1 MSKKINCPLYGF
13 VSITPRMRCII
24 DTPEFKRLHNLRQ
37 LGLTYL
43 IYPSANHTRFEHS
56 LGVSHLARI
65 LTTSLQKNQ
74 PELGITDNEIELI
87 QIAGLIHDIGHGPFS
102 HLYDYEFTPSYH
114 HEKRGQNLLCE
125 MVTKYNLP
133 FTQEEVNFIIDCV
146 DPPKEDERNF
156 KYQIVSNKLCSIDV
170 DKIDYIQRDN
180 YHLGFGLNEKYL
192 RLIHDCRVVQFE
204 GSLVLGWPNKLE
216 DEVLSL
222 FASRYRL
229 HKKVYNHHTVKAA
242 EFSLTN
248 ILRKILEFEVPWNS
262 LTDNIISMPIN
273 EEVILMKESFDR
285 REFPKLLHEDV
296 LYEED
301 MGNIG
306 NIMEQSYK
314 QFIQKMRAKKCKL
327 FFQKIK
333 IGFGFKNVL
342 KNVVYF
348 KGTDYTGYTT
358 LKYNTFMAPSTTSEI
373 VFRIYVEKPYLEICK
388 YEFENIL
395 EDNINGRSFK

>member
-13 VSITPRMRCII
+13 ISITPRMRCII

-43 IYPSANHTRFEHS
+43 IYPSANHTWFEHS
-56 LGVSHLARI
+56 LGVSHLAKI

-102 HLYDYEFTPSYH
+102 HLYDYKFSPDYH
-114 HEKRGQNLLCE
+114 HEKRGQNILCE
-125 MVTKYNLP
+125 MVGKYNLP
-133 FTQEEVNFIIDCV
+133 FTQKEINFIIDCIE
-146 DPPKEDERNF
+146 PPSNEEKNF
-156 KYQIVSNKLCSIDV
+156 KYQIVNNKVNSIDV

-242 EFSLTN
+242 EYSLTN
-248 ILRKILEFEVPWNS
+248 ILKKVLEFDVPWNS

-273 EEVILMKESFDR
+273 EEVILMKEAFDK

-296 LYEED
+296 LYEGKESNLID
-301 MGNIG
+301 LT
-306 NIMEQSYK
+306 EHAYK
-314 QFIQKMRAKKCKL
+314 QFVDKMRAKKCKL
-327 FFQKIK
+327 YFQKIK

-342 KNVVYF
+342 KNVIYF
-348 KGTDYTGYTT
+348 KGNDYTGYK
-358 LKYNTFMAPSTTSEI
+358 LDKYNTFMAPSTTSEVI
-373 VFRIYVEKPYLEICK
+373 FRIYVEKAYLEICK
-388 YEFENIL
+388 YEFKNIM
-395 EDNINGRSFK
+395 EDNIKWKGY

>member
-13 VSITPRMRCII
+13 ISITPRMRCII

-56 LGVSHLARI
+56 LGVSHLAKI

-102 HLYDYEFTPSYH
+102 HLYDYEFSPGCH
-114 HEKRGQNLLCE
+114 HEKRGQALFFE
-125 MVTKYNLP
+125 MVSKYNLS
-133 FTQEEVNFIIDCV
+133 FTQNEINFIIDCI
-146 DPPKEDERNF
+146 DPPKELERNF
-156 KYQIVSNKLCSIDV
+156 KYQIVSNKICSIDV

-192 RLIHDCRVVQFE
+192 RLIHDCRVVQFN
-204 GSLVLGWPNKLE
+204 GCLVLGWPNKLE

-229 HKKVYNHHTVKAA
+229 HKKVYNHHTVKSA
-242 EFSLTN
+242 EYSLIN
-248 ILRKILEFEVPWNS
+248 LLKKILEFEVPWNS

-273 EEVILMKESFDR
+273 DEVINMKEEFDK
-285 REFPKLLHEDV
+285 REFPKLLNEDV
-296 LYEED
+296 LYEES

-306 NIMEQSYK
+306 SIMEKSYK
-314 QFIQKMRAKKCKL
+314 QFIEKMQAKKCKL
-327 FFQKIK
+327 YFQKIK

-342 KNVVYF
+342 KNIVYF
-348 KGTDYTGYTT
+348 KGTDYTGYNVE
-358 LKYNTFMAPSTTSEI
+358 KYNTFMAPSTTSEI
-373 VFRIYVEKPYLEICK
+373 IFRIYVEKPYLEVCK
-388 YEFENIL
+388 SEFQNIL
-395 EDNINGRSFK
+395 EDNIKWKEC

>member
-13 VSITPRMRCII
+13 ISITPRMTCII

-56 LGVSHLARI
+56 LGVSHLAKI

-102 HLYDYEFTPSYH
+102 HLYDHKFSPSNH
-114 HEKRGQNLLCE
+114 HEKRGQAIFCE
-125 MVTKYNLP
+125 MVTKYELP
-133 FTQEEVNFIIDCV
+133 FSQKEINFIIDCI
-146 DPPKEDERNF
+146 DPPRDLQRNF

-192 RLIHDCRVVQFE
+192 RLIYDCRVVQFN
-204 GSLVLGWPNKLE
+204 GSLVLGWPYKLE

-242 EFSLTN
+242 EYSLTDLMIN
-248 ILRKILEFEVPWNS
+248 LLEFNIPWNS
-262 LTDNIISMPIN
+262 LTDSIINMPLN
-273 EEVILMKESFDR
+273 DEVIQLKENFDK

-296 LYEED
+296 LYDSET
-301 MGNIG
+301 GNVA
-306 NIMEQSYK
+306 NIMEKCYL
-314 QFIQKMRAKKCKL
+314 QFIEKMIAKKYKIY
-327 FFQKIK
+327 FQKIK

-348 KGTDYTGYTT
+348 KGFDFTGYNVE
-358 LKYNTFMAPSTTSEI
+358 KYSTFMAPASTSEI
-373 VFRIYVEKPYLEICK
+373 IFRIYVEKPYLEICK
-388 YEFENIL
+388 QEFENIL
-395 EDNINGRSFK
+395 EDNIKWKMK

>member
-13 VSITPRMRCII
+13 ISITPRMRCII

-56 LGVSHLARI
+56 LGVSHLAKI

-102 HLYDYEFTPSYH
+102 HLYDYEFSPDYH
-114 HEKRGQNLLCE
+114 HEKRGQNILCE
-125 MVTKYNLP
+125 MVGKYNLP
-133 FTQEEVNFIIDCV
+133 FTQKEINFIIDCIE
-146 DPPKEDERNF
+146 PPSNEEKNF
-156 KYQIVSNKLCSIDV
+156 KYQIVNNKVNSIDV

-242 EFSLTN
+242 EYSLTN
-248 ILRKILEFEVPWNS
+248 ILKKVLEFDVPWNS

-273 EEVILMKESFDR
+273 EEVILMKEAFDK

-296 LYEED
+296 LYEGKESNLID
-301 MGNIG
+301 LT
-306 NIMEQSYK
+306 EHAYK
-314 QFIQKMRAKKCKL
+314 QFVDKMRAKKCKL
-327 FFQKIK
+327 YFQKIK

-342 KNVVYF
+342 KNVIYF
-348 KGTDYTGYTT
+348 KGNDYTGYK
-358 LKYNTFMAPSTTSEI
+358 LDKYNTFMAPSTTSEVI
-373 VFRIYVEKPYLEICK
+373 FRIYVEKAYLEICK
-388 YEFENIL
+388 YEFKNIM
-395 EDNINGRSFK
+395 EDNIKWKGY

>member
-13 VSITPRMRCII
+13 ISITPRMRSII

-56 LGVSHLARI
+56 LGVSHLAKI
-65 LTTSLQKNQ
+65 LATSLQKNQ

-102 HLYDYEFTPSYH
+102 HLYDYEFSPDYH

-125 MVTKYNLP
+125 MVGKYNLP
-133 FTQEEVNFIIDCV
+133 FTEHEINFIIDCIE
-146 DPPKEDERNF
+146 PPQDLEKNF

-192 RLIHDCRVVQFE
+192 RLIQDCRVVQYN
-204 GSLVLGWPNKLE
+204 GSHVLGWPNKLE

-242 EFSLTN
+242 EYSLTN
-248 ILRKILEFEVPWNS
+248 ILKKILEFDVPWNS
-262 LTDNIISMPIN
+262 LTDNIITMPIN
-273 EEVILMKESFDR
+273 DEVIKMKESFDK

-296 LYEED
+296 LYQGED
-301 MGNIG
+301 ANLLDIT
-306 NIMEQSYK
+306 EQAYK
-314 QFIQKMRAKKCKL
+314 KFIEKMREKHCKL
-327 FFQKIK
+327 YFQKIK

-348 KGTDYTGYTT
+348 KGNDYTGYNIE
-358 LKYNTFMAPSTTSEI
+358 KYNTFMAPSTTSEVI
-373 VFRIYVEKPYLEICK
+373 FRIYVEKPYLEICK
-388 YEFENIL
+388 YEFQNIM
-395 EDNINGRSFK
+395 EDNIKWKVF

>member
-13 VSITPRMRCII
+13 ISITPRMRCII

-56 LGVSHLARI
+56 LGVSHLAKI
-65 LTTSLQKNQ
+65 LVTSLQKNQ
-74 PELGITDNEIELI
+74 PELEITDNEIELI
-87 QIAGLIHDIGHGPFS
+87 QIAALIHDIGHGPFS
-102 HLYDYEFTPSYH
+102 HLYDYEFSPDYH
-114 HEKRGQNLLCE
+114 HEKRGQNMLCE
-125 MVTKYNLP
+125 MVGKYNLP
-133 FTQEEVNFIIDCV
+133 FTEKEINFIIDCIE
-146 DPPKEDERNF
+146 PPSDLEKNF
-156 KYQIVSNKLCSIDV
+156 KYQIVNNKLCSIDV

-242 EFSLTN
+242 EYSLTN
-248 ILRKILEFEVPWNS
+248 ILKKILEFDIPWNS
-262 LTDNIISMPIN
+262 LSDNIITMPIN
-273 EEVILMKESFDR
+273 EEVILLKEQFDKR
-285 REFPKLLHEDV
+285 QFPKLLHEDV
-296 LYEED
+296 LYESSA
-301 MGNIG
+301 GNIVD
-306 NIMEQSYK
+306 IAELAYK
-314 QFIQKMRAKKCKL
+314 KFVEKMREKHCKIY
-327 FFQKIK
+327 FQKTK

-348 KGTDYTGYTT
+348 KGNDYSGYNIN
-358 LKYNTFMAPSTTSEI
+358 KYNTFMAPSTTSEVI
-373 VFRIYVEKPYLEICK
+373 LRIYVEKPYLEICK

-395 EDNINGRSFK
+395 EDNIKWKVY

>member
-13 VSITPRMRCII
+13 ISITPRMRCII

-56 LGVSHLARI
+56 LGVSHLAKI

-102 HLYDYEFTPSYH
+102 HLYDYEFSPDYH
-114 HEKRGQNLLCE
+114 HEKRGQNILCE
-125 MVTKYNLP
+125 MVGKYNLP
-133 FTQEEVNFIIDCV
+133 FTQKEINFIIDCIE
-146 DPPKEDERNF
+146 PPSNEEKNF
-156 KYQIVSNKLCSIDV
+156 KYQIVNNKVNSIDV

-242 EFSLTN
+242 EYSLTN
-248 ILRKILEFEVPWNS
+248 ILKKVLEFNVPWNS

-273 EEVILMKESFDR
+273 EEIILMKEAFDK

-296 LYEED
+296 LYEGKE
-301 MGNIG
+301 GNLIDLT
-306 NIMEQSYK
+306 EKAYK
-314 QFIQKMRAKKCKL
+314 QFVEKMREKKCKL
-327 FFQKIK
+327 YFQKIK

-342 KNVVYF
+342 KNHTY
-348 KGTDYTGYTT
+348 
-358 LKYNTFMAPSTTSEI
+358 
-373 VFRIYVEKPYLEICK
+373 
-388 YEFENIL
+388 
-395 EDNINGRSFK
+395 

>member
-13 VSITPRMRCII
+13 ISITPRMRSII

-56 LGVSHLARI
+56 LGVSHLAKI
-65 LTTSLQKNQ
+65 LATSLQKNQ

-87 QIAGLIHDIGHGPFS
+87 QISGLIHDIGHGPFS
-102 HLYDYEFTPSYH
+102 HLYDYEFSPGCH
-114 HEKRGQNLLCE
+114 HEKRGQVLFCE
-125 MVTKYNLP
+125 MVSKYKLS
-133 FTQEEVNFIIDCV
+133 FTENEINFIIDCI
-146 DPPKEDERNF
+146 DPPKELESNF
-156 KYQIVSNKLCSIDV
+156 KYQIVSNKICSIDV

-192 RLIHDCRVVQFE
+192 RLIHDCRVVQFN

-229 HKKVYNHHTVKAA
+229 HKKVYNHHTVKSA
-242 EFSLTN
+242 EFSLKN
-248 ILRKILEFEVPWNS
+248 ILTKILEYEVPWNS
-262 LTDNIISMPIN
+262 LTDNIITMPIN
-273 EEVILMKESFDR
+273 EEVINMKEEFDK

-296 LYEED
+296 FYEES
-301 MGNIG
+301 MGNMGAI
-306 NIMEQSYK
+306 IEKSYK
-314 QFIQKMRAKKCKL
+314 QFVEKMRIKKCKL
-327 FFQKIK
+327 YFQKIK

-348 KGTDYTGYTT
+348 RGTDYTGYNVE
-358 LKYNTFMAPSTTSEI
+358 KYNTFMAPSTTSEI
-373 VFRIYVEKPYLEICK
+373 IFRIYVEKPYLEVCK

-395 EDNINGRSFK
+395 EDNIKWKEY

>member
-13 VSITPRMRCII
+13 ISITPRMRCII

-56 LGVSHLARI
+56 LGVSHLAKI

-102 HLYDYEFTPSYH
+102 HLYDYEFSPGCH
-114 HEKRGQNLLCE
+114 HEKRGQALFFE
-125 MVTKYNLP
+125 MVSKYNLS
-133 FTQEEVNFIIDCV
+133 FTQNEINFIIDCI
-146 DPPKEDERNF
+146 DPPKELERNF
-156 KYQIVSNKLCSIDV
+156 KYQIVSNKICSIDV

-180 YHLGFGLNEKYL
+180 FHFEFGLNEKYL
-192 RLIHDCRVVQFE
+192 RLFHDCRVIQFN
-204 GSLVLGWPNKLE
+204 GCLVLGWPNKLE

-229 HKKVYNHHTVKAA
+229 HKKVYNHHTVKSA
-242 EFSLTN
+242 EYSLIN
-248 ILRKILEFEVPWNS
+248 LLKKILEFEVPWNS

-273 EEVILMKESFDR
+273 DEVINMKEEFDK
-285 REFPKLLHEDV
+285 REFPKLLNEDV
-296 LYEED
+296 LYEES

-306 NIMEQSYK
+306 SIMEKSYK
-314 QFIQKMRAKKCKL
+314 QFIEKMRAKKCKL
-327 FFQKIK
+327 YFQKIK

-348 KGTDYTGYTT
+348 KGTDYTGYNVE
-358 LKYNTFMAPSTTSEI
+358 KYNTFMAPSTTSEI
-373 VFRIYVEKPYLEICK
+373 IFRIYVEKPYLEVCK
-388 YEFENIL
+388 SEFQNIL
-395 EDNINGRSFK
+395 EDNIKWKEC

>member
-13 VSITPRMRCII
+13 ISITPRMRCII

-56 LGVSHLARI
+56 LGVSHLAKL

-74 PELGITDNEIELI
+74 PELDITDNEIELI
-87 QIAGLIHDIGHGPFS
+87 QIAALIHDIGHGPFS
-102 HLYDYEFTPSYH
+102 HLYDYEFSPDYH

-125 MVTKYNLP
+125 MAVKYNLP
-133 FTQEEVNFIIDCV
+133 FTQDEVNFMIDCIE
-146 DPPKEDERNF
+146 PPSNLEKNF
-156 KYQIVSNKLCSIDV
+156 KYQIVNNKVNSIDV

-242 EFSLTN
+242 EYSLNN
-248 ILRKILEFEVPWNS
+248 ILKKVLEFDVPWNS
-262 LTDNIISMPIN
+262 LTDNIITMPIN
-273 EEVILMKESFDR
+273 EEVIQMKESFDK

-296 LYEED
+296 LYEGKE
-301 MGNIG
+301 GNLIDLT
-306 NIMEQSYK
+306 EKAYK
-314 QFIQKMRAKKCKL
+314 QFVEKMRAKKCKL
-327 FFQKIK
+327 HFQKIK

-342 KNVVYF
+342 KNVIYF
-348 KGTDYTGYTT
+348 KENNYTGYK
-358 LKYNTFMAPSTTSEI
+358 LEQYNTFMAPSTTSEVI
-373 VFRIYVEKPYLEICK
+373 FRIYVEKPYLEICK
-388 YEFENIL
+388 FDFKNIM
-395 EDNINGRSFK
+395 EDNIKWKEY

>member
-13 VSITPRMRCII
+13 ISITPRMRSII

-56 LGVSHLARI
+56 LGVSHLAKI
-65 LTTSLQKNQ
+65 LATSLQKNQ

-87 QIAGLIHDIGHGPFS
+87 QISGLIHDIGHGPFS
-102 HLYDYEFTPSYH
+102 HLYDYEFSPGCH
-114 HEKRGQNLLCE
+114 HEKRGQVLFCE
-125 MVTKYNLP
+125 MVSKYKLS
-133 FTQEEVNFIIDCV
+133 FTQNEINFIIDCI
-146 DPPKEDERNF
+146 DPPKELERNF
-156 KYQIVSNKLCSIDV
+156 KYQIVSNKICSIDV

-192 RLIHDCRVVQFE
+192 RLIHDCRVVQFN

-229 HKKVYNHHTVKAA
+229 HKKVYNHHTVKSA
-242 EFSLTN
+242 EFSLKN
-248 ILRKILEFEVPWNS
+248 ILTKILEYEVPWNS

-273 EEVILMKESFDR
+273 EEVINMKEEFDK

-296 LYEED
+296 FYEES
-301 MGNIG
+301 MGNMGAI
-306 NIMEQSYK
+306 IEKSYK
-314 QFIQKMRAKKCKL
+314 QFVEKMRIKKCKL
-327 FFQKIK
+327 YFQKIK

-348 KGTDYTGYTT
+348 RGTDYTGYNVE
-358 LKYNTFMAPSTTSEI
+358 KYNTFMAPSTTSEI
-373 VFRIYVEKPYLEICK
+373 IFRIYVEKPYLEVCK

-395 EDNINGRSFK
+395 EDNIKWKEY

>member
-13 VSITPRMRCII
+13 ISITPRMRSII

-56 LGVSHLARI
+56 LGVSHLAKI
-65 LTTSLQKNQ
+65 LATSLQKNQ

-87 QIAGLIHDIGHGPFS
+87 QISGLIHDIGHGPFS
-102 HLYDYEFTPSYH
+102 HLYDYEFSPGCH
-114 HEKRGQNLLCE
+114 HEKRGQVLFCE
-125 MVTKYNLP
+125 MVSKYKLS
-133 FTQEEVNFIIDCV
+133 FTQNEINFIIDCI
-146 DPPKEDERNF
+146 DPPKELESNF
-156 KYQIVSNKLCSIDV
+156 KYQIVSNKICSIDV

-192 RLIHDCRVVQFE
+192 RLIHDCRVVQFN

-229 HKKVYNHHTVKAA
+229 HKKVYNHHTVKSA
-242 EFSLTN
+242 EFSLKN
-248 ILRKILEFEVPWNS
+248 ILTKILEYEVPWNS

-273 EEVILMKESFDR
+273 EEVINMKEEFDK

-296 LYEED
+296 FYEES
-301 MGNIG
+301 MGNMGAI
-306 NIMEQSYK
+306 IEKSYK
-314 QFIQKMRAKKCKL
+314 QFVEKMRIKKCKL
-327 FFQKIK
+327 YFQKIK

-348 KGTDYTGYTT
+348 RGTDYTGYNVE
-358 LKYNTFMAPSTTSEI
+358 KYNTFMAPSTTSEI
-373 VFRIYVEKPYLEICK
+373 IFRIYVEKPYLEVCK

-395 EDNINGRSFK
+395 EDNIKWKEY

>member
-13 VSITPRMRCII
+13 ISITPRMRSII

-56 LGVSHLARI
+56 LGVSHLAKV

-102 HLYDYEFTPSYH
+102 HLYDHEFSPGCH
-114 HEKRGQNLLCE
+114 HEKRGQVLFCE
-125 MVTKYNLP
+125 MVSKYNLS
-133 FTQEEVNFIIDCV
+133 FTSDEINFIIDCI
-146 DPPKEDERNF
+146 DPPKELERNF
-156 KYQIVSNKLCSIDV
+156 KYQIVSNKICSIDV

-192 RLIHDCRVVQFE
+192 RLIHDCRVVQFN
-204 GSLVLGWPNKLE
+204 GCLVLGWPNKLE

-229 HKKVYNHHTVKAA
+229 HKKVYNHHTVKSA
-242 EFSLTN
+242 EYSLIN
-248 ILRKILEFEVPWNS
+248 LLKKILEFDVPWNS
-262 LTDNIISMPIN
+262 LTDNIITMPIN
-273 EEVILMKESFDR
+273 DEVIQMKEEFDK

-296 LYEED
+296 LYEES

-306 NIMEQSYK
+306 AIMEKSYK
-314 QFIQKMRAKKCKL
+314 QFIEKMRIKKCKL
-327 FFQKIK
+327 YFQKIK

-348 KGTDYTGYTT
+348 KGIDYTGYNVE
-358 LKYNTFMAPSTTSEI
+358 KYNTFMAPSTTSEI
-373 VFRIYVEKPYLEICK
+373 IFRIYVENPYLEVCK
-388 YEFENIL
+388 YDFQNIL
-395 EDNINGRSFK
+395 EDNIKWKEF

>member
-13 VSITPRMRCII
+13 ISITPRMRSII

-56 LGVSHLARI
+56 LGVSHLAKI
-65 LTTSLQKNQ
+65 LATSLQKNQ

-87 QIAGLIHDIGHGPFS
+87 QISGLIHDIGHGPFS
-102 HLYDYEFTPSYH
+102 HLYDYEFSPGCH
-114 HEKRGQNLLCE
+114 HEKRGQVLFCE
-125 MVTKYNLP
+125 MVSKYKLS
-133 FTQEEVNFIIDCV
+133 FTENEINFIIDCI
-146 DPPKEDERNF
+146 DPPKELESNF
-156 KYQIVSNKLCSIDV
+156 KYQIVSNKICSIDV

-192 RLIHDCRVVQFE
+192 RLIHDCRVVQFN

-229 HKKVYNHHTVKAA
+229 HKKVYNHHTVKSA
-242 EFSLTN
+242 EFSLKN
-248 ILRKILEFEVPWNS
+248 ILTKILEYEVPWNS

-273 EEVILMKESFDR
+273 EEVINMKEEFDK

-296 LYEED
+296 FYEES
-301 MGNIG
+301 MGNMGAI
-306 NIMEQSYK
+306 IEKSYK
-314 QFIQKMRAKKCKL
+314 QFVEKMRIKKCKL
-327 FFQKIK
+327 YFQKIK

-348 KGTDYTGYTT
+348 RGTDYTGYNVE
-358 LKYNTFMAPSTTSEI
+358 KYNTFMAPSTTSEI
-373 VFRIYVEKPYLEICK
+373 IFRIYVEKPYLEVCK

-395 EDNINGRSFK
+395 EDNIKWKEY

>member
-13 VSITPRMRCII
+13 ISITPRMTCII

-56 LGVSHLARI
+56 LGVSHLAKI

-74 PELGITDNEIELI
+74 PELNITDNEIELI

-102 HLYDYEFTPSYH
+102 HLYDYEFSPSNH
-114 HEKRGQNLLCE
+114 HEKRGQILFCE
-125 MVTKYNLP
+125 MVSKYDLP
-133 FTQEEVNFIIDCV
+133 FSQKEINFIIDCI
-146 DPPKEDERNF
+146 DPPKELIRNY

-192 RLIHDCRVVQFE
+192 RLIHDCRVVQYN

-242 EFSLTN
+242 EYSLTV
-248 ILRKILEFEVPWNS
+248 IMKKLLEFDIPWNS
-262 LTDNIISMPIN
+262 LTDSIINMPLN
-273 EEVILMKESFDR
+273 DDVIQLKENFDK

-296 LYEED
+296 LYDSES
-301 MGNIG
+301 GNIAD
-306 NIMEQSYK
+306 IMEKCYE
-314 QFIQKMRAKKCKL
+314 QFIEKMISKKCKL
-327 FFQKIK
+327 YL
-333 IGFGFKNVL
+333 VL
-342 KNVVYF
+342 KMY
-348 KGTDYTGYTT
+348 
-358 LKYNTFMAPSTTSEI
+358 
-373 VFRIYVEKPYLEICK
+373 
-388 YEFENIL
+388 
-395 EDNINGRSFK
+395 

>member
-1 MSKKINCPLYGF
+1 
-13 VSITPRMRCII
+13 MRCII

-56 LGVSHLARI
+56 LGVSHLAKI

-125 MVTKYNLP
+125 IVTKYNLP
-133 FTQEEVNFIIDCV
+133 FTPEEVNFIIDCI
-146 DPPKEDERNF
+146 DPPKDLERNF
-156 KYQIVSNKLCSIDV
+156 KFQIVSNKLCSIDV

-204 GSLVLGWPNKLE
+204 DSLVLGWPNKLE

-242 EFSLTN
+242 EYSLTN
-248 ILRKILEFEVPWNS
+248 ILKKILEFDVPWNS

-273 EEVILMKESFDR
+273 DEVIAMKESFDR
-285 REFPKLLHEDV
+285 REFPKLIHEDV
-296 LYEED
+296 LYEEE

-306 NIMEQSYK
+306 DIMEQSYK
-314 QFIQKMRAKKCKL
+314 QFVQKMRSKKCKL

-348 KGTDYTGYTT
+348 KGIDYTGYTT
-358 LKYNTFMAPSTTSEI
+358 EKYNTFMAPSTTSEI

-388 YEFENIL
+388 QEFENIL
-395 EDNINGRSFK
+395 EVNINGRSFK

>member
-13 VSITPRMRCII
+13 ISITPRMRSII

-56 LGVSHLARI
+56 LGVSHLAKI

-102 HLYDYEFTPSYH
+102 HLYDYEFSPGCH
-114 HEKRGQNLLCE
+114 HEKRGQVLFCE
-125 MVTKYNLP
+125 MVQKYKLS
-133 FTQEEVNFIIDCV
+133 FTPKEINFIIDCI
-146 DPPKEDERNF
+146 DPPTELVRNY

-192 RLIHDCRVVQFE
+192 RLIHDCRVVQYN

-242 EFSLTN
+242 EYSLKN
-248 ILRKILEFEVPWNS
+248 ILTKILEFDVPWNS
-262 LTDNIISMPIN
+262 LTDSIINMPLSDEI
-273 EEVILMKESFDR
+273 IKMKEDFDKR
-285 REFPKLLHEDV
+285 NFPKLLHEDV
-296 LYEED
+296 VYEVE
-301 MGNIG
+301 IG
-306 NIMEQSYK
+306 NMGDIMEKCYK
-314 QFIQKMRAKKCKL
+314 QFIEKMIAKKCKL
-327 FFQKIK
+327 YFQKIK

-348 KGTDYTGYTT
+348 LGNDYTGYNVE
-358 LKYNTFMAPSTTSEI
+358 KYNTFMAPSATSEI
-373 VFRIYVEKPYLEICK
+373 IFRIYVEKPYLEICK

-395 EDNINGRSFK
+395 EDNIKWKTC

>member
-13 VSITPRMRCII
+13 ISITPRMRSII

-56 LGVSHLARI
+56 LGVSHLAKI

-102 HLYDYEFTPSYH
+102 HLYDYEFSPGCH
-114 HEKRGQNLLCE
+114 HEKRGQVLFCE
-125 MVTKYNLP
+125 MVSKYNLS
-133 FTQEEVNFIIDCV
+133 FTEDEINFIIDCIE
-146 DPPKEDERNF
+146 PPKELERNF

-192 RLIHDCRVVQFE
+192 RLIHDCRVVQFN

-229 HKKVYNHHTVKAA
+229 HKKVYNHHTVKSA
-242 EFSLTN
+242 EYSLKN
-248 ILRKILEFEVPWNS
+248 ILTKILEFEVPWNS
-262 LTDNIISMPIN
+262 LTDNILSMPIN
-273 EEVILMKESFDR
+273 DEVIKMKEEFDK
-285 REFPKLLHEDV
+285 REFPKLLHE
-296 LYEED
+296 E
-301 MGNIG
+301 
-306 NIMEQSYK
+306 
-314 QFIQKMRAKKCKL
+314 C
-327 FFQKIK
+327 
-333 IGFGFKNVL
+333 
-342 KNVVYF
+342 
-348 KGTDYTGYTT
+348 
-358 LKYNTFMAPSTTSEI
+358 I
-373 VFRIYVEKPYLEICK
+373 V
-388 YEFENIL
+388 
-395 EDNINGRSFK
+395 

>member
-13 VSITPRMRCII
+13 ISITPRMRCII

-56 LGVSHLARI
+56 LGVSHLAKI

-102 HLYDYEFTPSYH
+102 HLYDYEFSPEYH
-114 HEKRGQNLLCE
+114 HEKRGQNILCE
-125 MVTKYNLP
+125 MVGKYNLP
-133 FTQEEVNFIIDCV
+133 FTQKEINFIIDCIE
-146 DPPKEDERNF
+146 PPSNEEKNF
-156 KYQIVSNKLCSIDV
+156 KYQIVNNKVNSIDV

-242 EFSLTN
+242 EYSLTN
-248 ILRKILEFEVPWNS
+248 ILKKVLEFNVPWNS

-273 EEVILMKESFDR
+273 EEVILMKEAFDK

-296 LYEED
+296 LYEGKESNLID
-301 MGNIG
+301 LT
-306 NIMEQSYK
+306 EQAYK
-314 QFIQKMRAKKCKL
+314 QFVDKMRAKKCKL
-327 FFQKIK
+327 YFQKIK

-342 KNVVYF
+342 KNVIYF
-348 KGTDYTGYTT
+348 RGNDYTGYK
-358 LKYNTFMAPSTTSEI
+358 LDKYNTFMAPSTTSEVI
-373 VFRIYVEKPYLEICK
+373 FRIYVEKAYLEICK
-388 YEFENIL
+388 YEFKNIM
-395 EDNINGRSFK
+395 EDNIKWKGY